1 MQGQARVSA
10 SQGSGP
16 VQGSESGSVP
26 ELDAGSGSGPP
37 KKKLKAN
44 TLRKM
49 SMNTSSKLRFSEF
62 PAKGYSEFPA
72 KLSDNDNK
80 NRSYKMFR
88 RGPFKSYNKVT

>member
-1 MQGQARVSA
+1 MPELDA
-10 SQGSGP
+10 GSGSGL
-16 VQGSESGSVP
+16 GSESGSVP

-80 NRSYKMFR
+80 NRFYKMFR
-88 RGPFKSYNKVT
+88 RGPFKSYNKVTSLLK